1 MPRLYTMGTLV
12 TRCKRRAD
20 QENSSFVSDAEWKA
34 LISEK
39 YSELYGVVCDTGSR
53 YFEATQTITATGAAS
68 YAEPSDHR
76 STVGMD
82 RLSGTTRVPVY
93 GPIEPSERSIYSGS
107 TGDAR
112 YFSHVDDQVYLHP
125 NPSSGTYYYIYIPQ
139 SPDLSAYADGTNV
152 DVCDGSGE
160 SFLIWG
166 VAAIALAKAES
177 NASLA
182 LQQEQKYREELTSW
196 AARRMMYE
204 PRRRIVD
211 NWCEPGT
218 YIEGEWPK

>member
-1 MPRLYTMGTLV
+1 MPRRFTMATLV

-20 QENSSFVSDAEWKA
+20 QENSSFVSDAEWKT

-39 YSELYGVVCDTGSR
+39 YGELYGVVCDTGSR
-53 YFEATQTITATGAAS
+53 YFETSSTITATGATS
-68 YAEPSDHR
+68 YAEPTDHR
-76 STVGMD
+76 STIGMD
-82 RLSGTTRVPVY
+82 RLSGTTRVPVF
-93 GPIEPSERSIYSGS
+93 GPIEPSERHLYSGQ

-112 YFSHVDDQVYLHP
+112 YFTHVDDQIYLHP
-125 NPSSGTYYYIYIPQ
+125 NPSSGTYYYLYIPQ
-139 SPDLSAYADGTNV
+139 SPDLSAYADADLI

-182 LQQEQKYREELTSW
+182 LQQEQKFRDELNAW
-196 AARRMMYE
+196 AVRRMMSE
-204 PRRRIVD
+204 PRRRTLDGWV
-211 NWCEPGT
+211 EPGT
-218 YIEGEWPK
+218 YLEGGYPL